1 MDVKH
6 SVWSFEKLYDER
18 EVASK
23 FDSSPKTAIQEKC
36 RVQGDTR
43 IG

>member
-6 SVWSFEKLYDER
+6 SVWSFEELYDER

-36 RVQGDTR
+36 GMQGDIM